1 MLQNIILYT
10 LNYIQ
15 FGRKS
20 TLKFA
25 YVHFLLYICARNWNT
40 SDKLM
45 QHPNLYII
53 AGPNGAGK
61 TTASYNLLPEVLHC
75 PNFVNADEIA
85 RGLSPFAPETVA
97 FQAGRIMLQRI
108 EELLSQRVDFA
119 IETTLATRSYVQLV
133 RRAQALG
140 YKVHLIF
147 FFLENEEQAIQRVAQ
162 RVSNGGHNI
171 PEPDIRRRFKRGIYN
186 LLNLYMP
193 ICEVVYVLNNNYVPA
208 KLVAQKTQEL
218 GSVSVYDEAMW
229 QELIDKGEYYER
241 ERI

>member
-1 MLQNIILYT
+1 
-10 LNYIQ
+10 
-15 FGRKS
+15 
-20 TLKFA
+20 
-25 YVHFLLYICARNWNT
+25 
-40 SDKLM
+40 M

-61 TTASYNLLPEVLHC
+61 TTASFNLLPNILHC

-97 FQAGRIMLQRI
+97 FQAGRIMLARI
-108 EELLSQRVDFA
+108 EELLPQKVDFA

-133 RRAQALG
+133 HRAQALG

-147 FFLENEEQAIQRVAQ
+147 FCLENEEQAIARVAQ

-171 PEPDIRRRFKRGIYN
+171 PEADIRRRFKRGLYN

-193 ICEVVYVLNNNYVPA
+193 ICDSALVYNNIKSPA
-208 KLVAQKTQEL
+208 QIIAKKKNPIENI
-218 GSVSVYDEAMW
+218 E
-229 QELIDKGEYYER
+229 IIER
-241 ERI
+241 EMWNKLLEKI